1 VSRPVETVVVSVASD
16 VLGVPAERITLDSS
30 PETIETWDSLQH
42 LNITL
47 ALEDE
52 LGIQF
57 EPDDIERMQSIG
69 AIVELA
75 EQYTASR

>member
-1 VSRPVETVVVSVASD
+1 VSQSLEGVVVRIASD
-16 VLGVPAERITLDSS
+16 ILGVPVEHITLDSS

-69 AIVELA
+69 EIVERTERYA
-75 EQYTASR
+75 ASH

>member
-1 VSRPVETVVVSVASD
+1 MSQAVESVVIRVASD
-16 VLGVPAERITLDSS
+16 VLGVPAERITPESS

-52 LGIQF
+52 LGVQF

-69 AIVELA
+69 VIVELA
-75 EQYTASR
+75 EHYAADR